1 MPRIYSVSSWGRF
14 NSYSVTRPRPPGR
27 PPGARTSGRSPWGR
41 FIGGGH
47 GPRSVA
53 VAPSEFRFCLRD
65 ALRGRRR
72 RAPRRT
78 RVASTSRVS
87 PRRVQAAA
95 GATFDLNP
103 ELWTVPLAGRP
114 AAVRGPSRSSRLEQ
128 KARGRFSAGGL
139 QWRPRARHLRG
150 SRALLTIASYRMRPR
165 APHRSTDGWRDLN
178 TTELPFESL

>member
-1 MPRIYSVSSWGRF
+1 MSPPCPRSRARSAACRPSRRAGR
-14 NSYSVTRPRPPGR
+14 RRGR
-27 PPGARTSGRSPWGR
+27 PLHPPVSRALDERLELVVGQSWCFSGQHRQHRSSARGAGR
-41 FIGGGH
+41 
-47 GPRSVA
+47 V
-53 VAPSEFRFCLRD
+53 
-65 ALRGRRR
+65 RGRRR
-72 RAPRRT
+72 LRGSHQHRRG
-78 RVASTSRVS
+78 S
-87 PRRVQAAA
+87 
-95 GATFDLNP
+95 DLDSNP